1 LDQQE
6 EQPMSVKYYRRDEG
20 GKAKHKVPSKE
31 GNKIVFVPITRV
43 IAVST
48 SKYTG
53 EALREIRKNHR

>member
-1 LDQQE
+1 
-6 EQPMSVKYYRRDEG
+6 MSVKYYRQDEG